1 MMTAARSGYTAAMR
15 RFAPAQTDLFAPA
28 VAPPDPA
35 PPERPPL
42 EELTE
47 LLAELRVADKLPWPD
62 LPTAMAAEYRVLGLA
77 RLAGD
82 EGARLATAILDET
95 ERLFAA
101 AEQETMRAAGLDP
114 TY

>member
-1 MMTAARSGYTAAMR
+1 MR
-15 RFAPAQTDLFAPA
+15 RFAPDQTDLFAPPA
-28 VAPPDPA
+28 SPPSPPA
-35 PPERPPL
+35 RPPI

-47 LLAELRVADKLPWPD
+47 LLADLRVANSLPWPD
-62 LPTAMAAEYRVLGLA
+62 LPATMAAEYRVLGLA

-101 AEQETMRAAGLDP
+101 AEMEATHSADIP
-114 TY
+114 CSD